1 MGFLDSGGLGIGGK
15 MLGGMF
21 GDSDDGS
28 DAIAAAMEQARAL
41 ENKRFNQYRS
51 DVSPYMS
58 TGRDAL
64 SGYSAQL
71 GIGDGPLF
79 DVTQLPGYQ
88 SALEQG
94 LSAVNQGAAGAN
106 MLMSGDRLKAL
117 QGEGQ
122 RVFGDY
128 YSDYMNRLQGL
139 QQQGLG
145 AAQSLGSTGVQSAL
159 GVGNMMMGTGRNLA
173 EIERQNQANK
183 MGTLNSLLGAG
194 ATIGG
199 AIAGGPVGAQMGSAL
214 SSKLF
219 DRPLSTEEALANA
232 PRAWEG

>member
-1 MGFLDSGGLGIGGK
+1 MGIFGGGG
-15 MLGGMF
+15 
-21 GDSDDGS
+21 DDGS
-28 DAIAAAMEQARAL
+28 DEILRQLARAEEL
-41 ENKRFNQYRS
+41 ESRRLNQYRS

-64 SGYSAQL
+64 SGYAAQL

-88 SALEQG
+88 TALEQG

-145 AAQSLGSTGVQSAL
+145 AAQALGSTGVQSAL
-159 GVGNMMMGTGRNLA
+159 GVGNMMMGAGRNLA

-214 SSKLF
+214 SSKLGG
-219 DRPLSTEEALANA
+219 DRPLSTEQALANA
-232 PRAWEG
+232 PWAWEG

>member
-1 MGFLDSGGLGIGGK
+1 MGIFGGGG
-15 MLGGMF
+15 
-21 GDSDDGS
+21 DDGS
-28 DAIAAAMEQARAL
+28 DEILRQLARAEEL
-41 ENKRFNQYRS
+41 ESRRLNQYRS

-145 AAQSLGSTGVQSAL
+145 AAQALGSTGVQSAL
-159 GVGNMMMGTGRNLA
+159 GVGNMMMGAGRNLA

-232 PRAWEG
+232 PWAWEG